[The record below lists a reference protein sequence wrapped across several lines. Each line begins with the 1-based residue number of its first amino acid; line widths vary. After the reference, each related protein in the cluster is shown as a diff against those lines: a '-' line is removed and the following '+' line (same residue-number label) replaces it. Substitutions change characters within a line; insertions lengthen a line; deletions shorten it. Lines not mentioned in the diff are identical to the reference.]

1 MLHSIKTSSCLQII
15 SRIINFLFSPRL
27 PSHKAYV
34 LYITNILLFKH
45 CIFLWFFVRKK
56 KKMFFSSQ
64 GAKKNFKTSV
74 WQKTD
79 KNHKRNVNLVW
90 IFWYCFETE
99 GALKLG
105 AVTSYRARVW
115 WTLFWSVFTLTTLRF
130 ASEIVSPVQAGH
142 SWVYDLQ
149 HFVALQEQFWKK
161 CHTFICLQQPWE
173 VKYTGT

>member
-1 MLHSIKTSSCLQII
+1 MCFTLLTYCYLNTASSCG
-15 SRIINFLFSPRL
+15 
-27 PSHKAYV
+27 
-34 LYITNILLFKH
+34 
-45 CIFLWFFVRKK
+45 FFVRKK

-130 ASEIVSPVQAGH
+130 ASEILSPVQAGH

>member
-15 SRIINFLFSPRL
+15 SRIYFLFSPRL

-149 HFVALQEQFWKK
+149 HFVALQE
-161 CHTFICLQQPWE
+161 PWE